1 MKKYILTL
9 FAATVATAA
18 MAQSHEH
25 TWIGGTTAADG
36 RSCTL
41 QCIDPDCT
49 ATETHSHDNSFGC
62 EYCGWALDMFNLK
75 VEYTDN
81 ANHTVNEQYKL
92 YGAEI
97 KFTGAHAFD
106 HYNHVT
112 VDAVRDKIYEPE
124 KSVDFKD
131 IVAITGDAG
140 YSTFRITTAKGNLD
154 FPCTAGKTMDF
165 RFWINPTQEDIFR
178 LFNITPVDPAP
189 DYMIYSHSVKGI
201 DISLN
206 EYDMRENPE
215 GIKNIGNYE
224 AELTH
229 YSLDPECTQAVTPDQ
244 FIDAGT
250 YYCWCTV
257 STATVGT
264 RYVPLND
271 VLAGTFEIEKAEPL
285 ESDEKGR
292 NELSHLYIYTA
303 PTASATRQWSAEG
316 IKTVA
321 PFVEYNASRH
331 DAHAR
336 QDLSFSTGL
345 GAITLV
351 YTTDREG
358 RFTQSPINAGHYYVW
373 AKTAEGKNYKAL
385 APYYLGE
392 FDIVKATVE
401 DEAQRKALFRYTE
414 KHYGYNNTER
424 HAVLNPAWGVTGL
437 GTISDSYRQTSDHT
451 SAASPVQVGTYDVW
465 ASAEEG
471 SNYFPVAPVF
481 ICEMTIDKTSADEVV
496 LFIDALLKGKIVKG
510 MDIDYDNDVDADDVK
525 KLVDIL
531 LEKQKL

>member
-18 MAQSHEH
+18 LAQSHEH

-49 ATETHSHDNSFGC
+49 AVEIHSHDNSFGC

-92 YGAEI
+92 YGADI

-124 KSVDFKD
+124 KSVDFRD

-154 FPCTAGKTMDF
+154 FPCSAGKTMDF

-206 EYDMRENPE
+206 EYDLRENPE
-215 GIKNIGNYE
+215 GIKSIGNYE

-229 YSLDPECTQAVTPDQ
+229 YSLDPECTQAVTPNQ

-292 NELSHLYIYTA
+292 YELSHLYIYTA
-303 PTASATRQWSAEG
+303 PVAEATRQWSAEG
-316 IKTVA
+316 IKTVE
-321 PFVEYNASRH
+321 PFIEYSASRH

-345 GAITLV
+345 GTITLV

-401 DEAQRKALFRYTE
+401 DEAKRKALFRYTE
-414 KHYGYNNTER
+414 KHYDYDNAEH

-437 GTISDSYRQTSDHT
+437 GTITDSYRLASDHT
-451 SAASPVQVGTYDVW
+451 TAASPVLMRTYDVW
-465 ASAEEG
+465 AGAEEG
-471 SNYFPVAPVF
+471 KNYFPVEPVQF
-481 ICEMTIDKTSADEVV
+481 CEMTIYRTTADEITK
-496 LFIDALLKGKIVKG
+496 FIDALNKGNIVQS
-510 MDIDYDNDVDADDVK
+510 MDIDNSGGVDLNDLEI
-525 KLVDIL
+525 LVNVL
-531 LEKQKL
+531 LGK